1 MKRLDG
7 DGREI
12 RGKACEYGRCVRD
25 SLRKVLTVGHL
36 GFVEL
41 VTPSPRC
48 RGHSGIGMS
57 GINVRR
63 VQFCLVL
70 PVLLSEAILR
80 FR

>member
-36 GFVEL
+36 GFVTHLRDAEDI
-41 VTPSPRC
+41 RNW
-48 RGHSGIGMS
+48 
-57 GINVRR
+57 NVRHQCPAGLSLR
-63 VQFCLVL
+63 R
-70 PVLLSEAILR
+70 LLSL
-80 FR
+80 